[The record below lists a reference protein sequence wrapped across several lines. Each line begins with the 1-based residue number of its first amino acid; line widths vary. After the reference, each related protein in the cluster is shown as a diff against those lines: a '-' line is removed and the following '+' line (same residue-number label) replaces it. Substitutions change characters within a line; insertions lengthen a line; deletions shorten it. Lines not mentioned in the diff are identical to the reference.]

1 MQKSWWHTGFLA
13 AALCALG
20 LLMPFATAAAGDDL
34 DVNIQIVDGEIR
46 ADVSLFVRVPRQR
59 VWEVVTDY
67 ERAPEYM
74 RSLHVSKVI
83 SRSGNTIRVLQKDEV
98 RFGPFT
104 FPVDTVKDVRLT
116 EPMRTESHLV
126 RGSMK
131 KYDSVMEL
139 VPEAGG
145 TRIVYRSRAI
155 PGSAL
160 ATLAGESLVK
170 RETEERFNQLRGEIM
185 RREQVATRQ

>member
-1 MQKSWWHTGFLA
+1 MV
-13 AALCALG
+13 LCALG
-20 LLMPFATAAAGDDL
+20 LLTPCTVGAAEDDL
-34 DVNIQIVDGEIR
+34 DVTIQIVAGEIR
-46 ADVSLFVRVPRQR
+46 ADVSLFVRAPRQR
-59 VWEVVTDY
+59 VWEVISDY

-74 RSLHVSKVI
+74 HTLQVSKVI

-104 FPVDTVKDVRLT
+104 FPIDTVKDVRLT
-116 EPMRTESHLV
+116 EPVRTESHLV

-139 VPEAGG
+139 VPEGNG

-160 ATLAGESLVK
+160 ASLAGESLVK
-170 RETEERFNQLRGEIM
+170 RETEERFRQLRGEIM
-185 RREQVATRQ
+185 RREQVASRQ